1 MIAKKEI
8 YCGRSLMAIILMNGA
23 LSRQLDSTVNLIHK
37 SLFEKEEITVYT
49 FSASFIMRSPEKEGS
64 TTK

>member
-8 YCGRSLMAIILMNGA
+8 YCGRSLMAMILKNGA
-23 LSRQLDSTVNLIHK
+23 LSRQLDSTVNSILK

-49 FSASFIMRSPEKEGS
+49 FSASSIMRSQEKEGS

>member
-1 MIAKKEI
+1 MAMILK
-8 YCGRSLMAIILMNGA
+8 NGA
-23 LSRQLDSTVNLIHK
+23 LSRQLDSTVNSILK

-49 FSASFIMRSPEKEGS
+49 FSASSIMRSQEKEGS